1 MFYPIKSEKLK
12 VTSGY
17 GNREYKYQGKMVK
30 DFHHGIDLIA
40 SPKNNSAEILCI
52 ADGTVTGVRKR
63 GKQYG
68 DGCYVRV
75 KHSNGYYS
83 LYFHMKDKSVCVDVG
98 TKVKKGQKIGIIG
111 TTGKSTGVHLHFQI
125 DKGTSATSINPY
137 DYVFGDKTLD
147 GKTPETYTKGM
158 YKCLANMNIRSEAN
172 TKSSIK
178 KVKQCTTAMQ
188 KALVSKK
195 ANDNAVVKKGT
206 IFTALDI
213 VKNGKEYWAK
223 NYSGYIC
230 IANEKTKYCSKQ

>member
-1 MFYPIKSEKLK
+1 MFYPIKSNKLK

-17 GNREYKYQGKMVK
+17 GERTLKYQGKIEK
-30 DFHHGIDLIA
+30 SFHHGIDLIA
-40 SPKNNSAEILCI
+40 SPKNNNAEILCI
-52 ADGTVTGVRKR
+52 CDGTVVSLRKE

-68 DGCYVRV
+68 NPCFVYV

-83 LYFHMKDKSVCVDVG
+83 RYVHLKTKSVCVKVG
-98 TKVKKGQKIGIIG
+98 EKVKKGQKLGIIG
-111 TTGKSTGVHLHFQI
+111 KTGKATGIHLHFQI
-125 DKGTSATSINPY
+125 DKGSSSSSINPY

-147 GKTPETYTKGM
+147 SKTPETYTKGK
-158 YKCLANMNIRSEAN
+158 YKCLSNMNIRSEAN

-213 VKNGKEYWAK
+213 IKNGKSYWAK

-230 IANEKTKYCSKQ
+230 IASDKTKYCTKQ